1 MPGSILLCADGSEVS
16 SSALQS
22 GVAIMR
28 PDADVIIATVIPDA
42 DPMLVTGTGFAGGTM
57 SPEAYE
63 AYERGLDADAHV
75 VLQQVADLLG
85 IDASKGVVLRGDAG
99 ATLCAFADD
108 QGVEA
113 IIIGSRGHGGF
124 KRALLGS
131 VSDYVV
137 RNAHC
142 PVVVA

>member
-1 MPGSILLCADGSEVS
+1 MPGSVLLCTDGSEAS

-22 GVAIMR
+22 GVALMR
-28 PDADVIIATVIPDA
+28 PYADVIIATVIPAA

-63 AYERGLDADAHV
+63 DHERGLDADAHV

-113 IIIGSRGHGGF
+113 IIIGSRGHGGL